1 MSTGGRGSLEPAGAF
16 IVSAGA
22 GTGSATDSPA
32 TTRTGSPV
40 RRRRRFPR
48 SHAVGD
54 WADLLWTPG
63 VGVVV
68 SRRCVGMVD
77 AIASLL
83 DTCLPDGALVMV
95 HAGGREAVARGA
107 RRARWGCARGE
118 MLE

>member
-1 MSTGGRGSLEPAGAF
+1 
-16 IVSAGA
+16 
-22 GTGSATDSPA
+22 
-32 TTRTGSPV
+32 
-40 RRRRRFPR
+40 
-48 SHAVGD
+48 
-54 WADLLWTPG
+54 
-63 VGVVV
+63 
-68 SRRCVGMVD
+68 MVD